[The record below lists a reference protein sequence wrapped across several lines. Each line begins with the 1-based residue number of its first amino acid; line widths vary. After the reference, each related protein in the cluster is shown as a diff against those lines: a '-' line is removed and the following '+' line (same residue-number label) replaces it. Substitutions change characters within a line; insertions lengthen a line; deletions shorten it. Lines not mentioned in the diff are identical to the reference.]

1 MDARVR
7 DRDISRIQDLIS
19 LDEGWLDRRIFWE
32 ESIYQLELERLFAR
46 AWLFVAHESQ
56 IPEPGDFLT
65 TYMGQD
71 NVIVARHS
79 DGSVR
84 VFTNSCTHRG
94 NRICFADRGNARQ
107 FVCNYHGWAYGTDGS
122 LLGMHEQDHYDG
134 WIDRLN
140 WGLQNARVE
149 TYKGLVFACFDDE
162 APGLESFLGDYR
174 WYLDI
179 VLDQSEE
186 GTEFI
191 GGCVKNLFHANWK
204 FGAENFTGDS
214 LHASWTH
221 DSGAKAMTYG
231 RPVPDF
237 MPVDPDS
244 FHANANGHG
253 WEGGLDGIGTLGLIA
268 QMNPAVM
275 AYYEQQRE
283 VMARRLGDL
292 RARRI
297 WGSVISAN
305 VFPNFSYLPG
315 IATMRVWL
323 PKGPR
328 QFELRAWTIVNKN
341 MPDEVKQTIRDACM
355 MTFAPGGVFEMDDG
369 ENWENA
375 TKANEG
381 TVTRRQKLH
390 YGLRVG
396 TSRRDDPD
404 LPGNI
409 SKPMYSDV
417 NQLAFYQRWLDYLT
431 AESWDQIPEV
441 R

>member
-32 ESIYQLELERLFAR
+32 ESIHQLELERLFAR

-94 NRICFADRGNARQ
+94 NRICFADRGNALQ

-122 LLGMHEQDHYDG
+122 LLGMHEQDHYSG

-305 VFPNFSYLPG
+305 V
-315 IATMRVWL
+315 
-323 PKGPR
+323 
-328 QFELRAWTIVNKN
+328 
-341 MPDEVKQTIRDACM
+341 
-355 MTFAPGGVFEMDDG
+355 
-369 ENWENA
+369 
-375 TKANEG
+375 
-381 TVTRRQKLH
+381 
-390 YGLRVG
+390 
-396 TSRRDDPD
+396 
-404 LPGNI
+404 
-409 SKPMYSDV
+409 
-417 NQLAFYQRWLDYLT
+417 
-431 AESWDQIPEV
+431 
-441 R
+441 